1 MAHLT
6 QAQLISLNSGLSTC
20 LIAFIASL
28 AHLSYLANPLLLIK
42 LSGIVDDTA
51 GIAQFPELDLK
62 NQHKEF
68 RRDKQG
74 NPQKP

>member
-1 MAHLT
+1 M
-6 QAQLISLNSGLSTC
+6 
-20 LIAFIASL
+20 
-28 AHLSYLANPLLLIK
+28 
-42 LSGIVDDTA
+42 DDTA